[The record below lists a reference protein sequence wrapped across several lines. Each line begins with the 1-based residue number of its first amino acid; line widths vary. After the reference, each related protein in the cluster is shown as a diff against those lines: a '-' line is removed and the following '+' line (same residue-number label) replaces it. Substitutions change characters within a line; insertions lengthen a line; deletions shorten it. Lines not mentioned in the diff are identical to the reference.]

1 MLTNAYIFKSLFL
14 CLSLIF
20 SSITFASTTSS
31 STNNASEDNVKVLI
45 ETNLGSFTVQLNQ
58 RKAPITVKNFLDYV
72 ESGFYS
78 KTIFHRVISG
88 FMIQGGG
95 FTKSMDKLPTSAPI
109 RNEAANGLHNNRGT
123 IAMARTQNPHS
134 ASSQFFINVANN
146 NSLDHSTRDMGYAA
160 FGKVIEGMDVVDK
173 IAAVRTIKRNM
184 QKNIPLDPVV
194 IEKITVIK

>member
-1 MLTNAYIFKSLFL
+1 MLRHSHMFKSFL
-14 CLSLIF
+14 LVLSLIF
-20 SSITFASTTSS
+20 SSISFAA
-31 STNNASEDNVKVLI
+31 TNTATEEHVNVLI
-45 ETNLGSFTVQLNQ
+45 ETNYGNITVKLNQ

-95 FTKSMDKLPTSAPI
+95 FNKSMDKLPTSAPI

-123 IAMARTQNPHS
+123 IAMARTNDPHS
-134 ASSQFFINVANN
+134 ASSQFFINLANN
-146 NSLDHSTRDMGYAA
+146 NFLDYSTKSMGYAA
-160 FGKVIEGMDVVDK
+160 FGKVTEGMETVDK
-173 IAAVRTIKRNM
+173 IAAVRTTTRSM
-184 QKNIPLDPVV
+184 QKNIPIDPVV

>member
-1 MLTNAYIFKSLFL
+1 MFKSLFL

-20 SSITFASTTSS
+20 SSLSFATENS
-31 STNNASEDNVKVLI
+31 ASEEDVKVLI
-45 ETNLGSFTVQLNQ
+45 ETNLGSVTVLLNQ

-109 RNEAANGLHNNRGT
+109 RNEASNGLHNNRGT
-123 IAMARTQNPHS
+123 IAMARTSNPHS

-146 NSLDHSTRDMGYAA
+146 NFLDQSSKDMGYAA

>member
-1 MLTNAYIFKSLFL
+1 MLRHTYILKSLLL
-14 CLSLIF
+14 CLSLLF
-20 SSITFASTTSS
+20 SSHSFATE
-31 STNNASEDNVKVLI
+31 NNVSNENVNVLI
-45 ETNLGSFTVQLNQ
+45 ETNYGNFTVKLNQ

-95 FTKSMDKLPTSAPI
+95 FTKSMDKLPTNAPI

-123 IAMARTQNPHS
+123 IAMARTQDPHS

-146 NSLDHSTRDMGYAA
+146 NFLDYSSKDMGYTA

-173 IAAVRTIKRNM
+173 IAAVKTTPRNM
-184 QKNIPLDPVV
+184 QKDIPG
-194 IEKITVIK
+194 IEAQ

>member
-1 MLTNAYIFKSLFL
+1 MLRHTYILKSLTL
-14 CLSLIF
+14 CLSLLF
-20 SSITFASTTSS
+20 SSLSFAAANSV
-31 STNNASEDNVKVLI
+31 TNENVNVLI
-45 ETNLGSFTVQLNQ
+45 ETNYGNFTVKLNQ

-95 FTKSMDKLPTSAPI
+95 FTKSMDKLPTNAPI

-123 IAMARTQNPHS
+123 IAMARTKDPHS

-146 NSLDHSTRDMGYAA
+146 NFLDYSSKDMGYTA

-173 IAAVRTIKRNM
+173 IAAVKTIKRNM
-184 QKNIPLDPVV
+184 QKDIPLDPVV

>member
-1 MLTNAYIFKSLFL
+1 MFKSLFF

-20 SSITFASTTSS
+20 SSVSFAAA
-31 STNNASEDNVKVLI
+31 NNATEENVKVLI
-45 ETNLGSFTVQLNQ
+45 ETNFGSFTVQLDQ

-123 IAMARTQNPHS
+123 IAMARTQDPHS

-146 NSLDHSTRDMGYAA
+146 NFLDYSTKSMGYAA
-160 FGKVIEGMDVVDK
+160 FGKVIEGMDIVDK
-173 IAAVRTIKRNM
+173 IAAVKTTRRNM
-184 QKNIPLDPVV
+184 QKDIPIDPVV

>member
-1 MLTNAYIFKSLFL
+1 MLRYTHMLKSLFL
-14 CLSLIF
+14 CLSLVF
-20 SSITFASTTSS
+20 SSLSIASVNNTT
-31 STNNASEDNVKVLI
+31 EDNVKVLI
-45 ETNLGSFTVQLNQ
+45 ETNFGNFTVQLNQ

-109 RNEAANGLHNNRGT
+109 RNEASNGIHNNRGT
-123 IAMARTQNPHS
+123 IAMARTKDPHS

-146 NSLDHSTRDMGYAA
+146 NFLDYSSKSMGYTA
-160 FGKVIEGMDVVDK
+160 FGKVIEGMETVDK
-173 IAAVRTIKRNM
+173 IAAVKTTTRSM
-184 QKNIPLDPVV
+184 QKDIPIDPVV

>member
-1 MLTNAYIFKSLFL
+1 MLRHTYILKSLLL
-14 CLSLIF
+14 CLSLLF
-20 SSITFASTTSS
+20 SSHSFATENNV
-31 STNNASEDNVKVLI
+31 TNDSVNVLV
-45 ETNLGSFTVQLNQ
+45 ETNYGNFTVKLNQ

-95 FTKSMDKLPTSAPI
+95 FTKSMDKLPTNAPI

-123 IAMARTQNPHS
+123 IAMARTQDPHS

-146 NSLDHSTRDMGYAA
+146 NFLDYSSKDMGYTA

-173 IAAVRTIKRNM
+173 IAAVKTTPRNM
-184 QKNIPLDPVV
+184 QKDIPVDPVV

>member
-1 MLTNAYIFKSLFL
+1 MFKSFL
-14 CLSLIF
+14 LVLSLIF
-20 SSITFASTTSS
+20 SSISFAA
-31 STNNASEDNVKVLI
+31 TNTATEEHVNVLI
-45 ETNLGSFTVQLNQ
+45 ETNYGNITVKLNQ

-95 FTKSMDKLPTSAPI
+95 FNKSMDKLPTSAPI

-123 IAMARTQNPHS
+123 IAMARTNDPHS
-134 ASSQFFINVANN
+134 ASSQFFINLANN
-146 NSLDHSTRDMGYAA
+146 NFLDYSTKSMGYAA
-160 FGKVIEGMDVVDK
+160 FGKVTEGMETVDK
-173 IAAVRTIKRNM
+173 IAAVRTTTRSM
-184 QKNIPLDPVV
+184 QKNIPIDPVV